1 MTVSYKHK
9 AGRWIHRRSSE
20 RIVPAELPLL
30 GHYVLPGICHWCDF
44 THKTSLFRVISF
56 PMSSAIRAWQSTL
69 KKHFSPESSTPIQNP
84 FPFYTVS
91 TSSHLL
97 STCSRGFEQRRQVRK
112 EFFSQSLAKKS
123 RRSVETKQ
131 HPKLCLREL
140 GEAFA
145 NSLL

>member
-9 AGRWIHRRSSE
+9 ADRWIHRRSSE
-20 RIVPAELPLL
+20 RIVPAELPLS

-56 PMSSAIRAWQSTL
+56 PMSSAIRAWQSML
-69 KKHFSPESSTPIQNP
+69 K
-84 FPFYTVS
+84 S
-91 TSSHLL
+91 TSAQSLLLQFKILSLSTHLL
-97 STCSRGFEQRRQVRK
+97 STRSRGFEQRRQVRK